1 MLIEQISDACK
12 IANLFVAISLPV
24 DLVILQSIEGT
35 SLQKRE
41 RALELEIQ

>member
-1 MLIEQISDACK
+1 MLIEHISDACK
-12 IANLFVAISLPV
+12 IANLFVAISLP
-24 DLVILQSIEGT
+24 VILQSIEGT